1 MPSEDL
7 RSQVLELAKI
17 AEECPEPLRLK
28 CFELLLSDYL
38 ENRRKLSESKTDES
52 TVDAASD
59 RHEPDP
65 SAATPPAA
73 EGNEEIGNSDL
84 HVKARRFLER
94 YGVTMEQLNNFF
106 YKESGQIRPLFED
119 LRTTRT
125 AESQIRIALLQAL
138 QNGITSG
145 EFQFDGERVREECQL
160 RKCYDR
166 GNFSA
171 NFKNNAQLFDGFDK
185 YEKQAST
192 IRLSDEGRKEL
203 AQVMKEL
210 Q

>member
-59 RHEPDP
+59 RHEPDS

-73 EGNEEIGNSDL
+73 QGNEEIGNSDL

-94 YGVTMEQLNNFF
+94 YGVTMEQLNNLF